1 MNLPALAAKYH
12 CDKLENHSYISFYQD
27 FFPGRNVRKLLEIG
41 IGFEDLMRPFVSE
54 YVHGASLLMW
64 RDYLPNAQIYGIDI
78 REDAMLTADRIH
90 TRVVDQHIMTEME
103 DMWDAWGTD
112 FDVVIND
119 ASHIT
124 EDQLRTAKAIVPKL
138 QPGSA
143 YIIEDVSE
151 PQVLLQALAPH
162 VMTRRGIE
170 MNVRMFGKRPDDSLL
185 VVTL

>member
-64 RDYLPNAQIYGIDI
+64 RDYLPNAEIYGIDI

-103 DMWDAWGTD
+103 DMWEAWGTD

-170 MNVRMFGKRPDDSLL
+170 MNVRMFGKRPDDNLL
-185 VVTL
+185 VIQL